1 MRTVIERLEI
11 TQFAELQMIQDES
24 LSSLS
29 IAHQALSGSLV
40 KSCTYQSVIFSSCV
54 FYACEFK
61 QVVFNNCN
69 FKQCQFEFSHF
80 KNCKFIDCNF
90 EDCTWPA
97 TTLKDSSFV
106 DCELDTWVS
115 GLIENHDN
123 LLHFTFAETQKAQDI
138 ELMFASAFTAA

>member
-11 TQFAELQMIQDES
+11 TQYGELEMIQDES

-29 IAHQALSGSLV
+29 ITHQALAGSLV
-40 KSCTYQSVIFSSCV
+40 KSSTYHSVIFSSCV

-61 QVVFNNCN
+61 EITFRGCA
-69 FKQCQFEFSHF
+69 FIKCQFEFSHF
-80 KNCKFIDCNF
+80 KNCKFVDCTF

-97 TTLKDSSFV
+97 TTLKDSTFT

-123 LLHFTFAETQKAQDI
+123 ILHFTFAEQEKAKDI
-138 ELMFASAFTAA
+138 ELMFAASFTAA

>member
-11 TQFAELQMIQDES
+11 TQFGELQMIQDES

-29 IAHQALSGSLV
+29 ITHQALSGSLV
-40 KSCTYQSVIFSSCV
+40 KSSTYQSVIFSSCV
-54 FYACEFK
+54 FYACEF
-61 QVVFNNCN
+61 QEIVFRGCN
-69 FKQCQFEFSHF
+69 FVQCQFEFSHF

-90 EDCTWPA
+90 EDCTWPS
-97 TTLKDSSFV
+97 TTLKDSTFT

-123 LLHFTFAETQKAQDI
+123 VLHFTFAEQQKAQDI
-138 ELMFASAFTAA
+138 ELMFAAAFTAA